1 MLRDFRKPLVVFTPK
16 SLLRSPKCV
25 SKLEDFTKG
34 KFQEMIE
41 DQYAD
46 PKKVK
51 RVLMCTGKIY
61 YDLLEKQQADKRK
74 DVAIVRIEQL
84 YPTPTTQIKK
94 MMANYAKAGEFFW
107 VQEEPENMGAWPY
120 ICRKF
125 YSHMTVNLGI
135 ISRPEGSSTATGFSK
150 QHAAQQLHI
159 VAKAFEA
166 PVGKKVKA
174 AVKETAE
181 KMATAGAD

>member
-1 MLRDFRKPLVVFTPK
+1 
-16 SLLRSPKCV
+16 
-25 SKLEDFTKG
+25 
-34 KFQEMIE
+34 
-41 DQYAD
+41 
-46 PKKVK
+46 
-51 RVLMCTGKIY
+51 
-61 YDLLEKQQADKRK
+61 
-74 DVAIVRIEQL
+74 
-84 YPTPTTQIKK
+84 
-94 MMANYAKAGEFFW
+94 
-107 VQEEPENMGAWPY
+107 MGGWPY

-125 YSHMTVNLGI
+125 HNTMTVKLDV